1 MIIIRYSPIREES
14 DGNVQDGRLLQ
25 RCEGPFFCILP
36 YAILTIKT
44 LKNPAFYTLL
54 YIQVRKSDDNS
65 FLSPTFFVI
74 LQPNNKNILANME
87 QKNFKRTTVTAALPY
102 ANGGVHIGH
111 LAGVYVPADIYV
123 RYLRLKK
130 QDVVFIGGSD
140 EHGVPVTIRAKK
152 EGITVQ
158 EVVDR
163 YHNLIKKSFED
174 FGISFDIYSRT
185 TSPTHNKFASD
196 FFRTLYDKGVLE
208 EKVEEQFCDE
218 VTGEFLTD
226 RNIVGTCPRCG
237 AEGAYGDQCEKCGAT
252 LSPEELIN
260 PTNKNN
266 PGHGLVKKP
275 TKNWYL
281 PLNKYQDWLKK
292 WILEGHKEWR
302 TNVYG
307 QCKSWL
313 DMDLQPRAMTRDLD
327 WGIPVPVEGA
337 DGKVLYVW
345 FDAPIGYVSNTK
357 ELCDAHPEKWGT
369 WQKWWQDPE
378 TRLVH
383 FIGKDNIVF
392 HCIIFPTMLKAHGN
406 YILPDNVPANEF
418 LNLEDDKISTSRNW
432 AVWLHE
438 YLVDLPGK
446 QDVLRYVL
454 TANAPETKDNN
465 FTWKDF
471 QERNNSELVAV
482 YGNFVNRALQL
493 TKKYWGGVVPA
504 CGELQ
509 EVDEKA
515 IAEFKDVKEKV
526 EQYLNVFKF
535 REAQKEAMN
544 LARIGNRYITE
555 CEPWKVWKTDP
566 KRVETIL
573 NISLQLVANLAIAFE
588 PFLPFSSEK
597 LRKMINMP
605 NFEWTQLGSTDLLK
619 AGTQLGEPELLF
631 EKIEDEVIERQLQK
645 LADTKKANEEASYQA
660 APIKPEVSFDDFEKL
675 DIRVGHILNCEKVK
689 KSKKL
694 LKFTIDDGSGVERTI
709 CSGIAAYYEPE
720 QLIGK
725 DVLFVANFA
734 PRKMMGIESQ
744 GMILSA
750 VNFDGSLNVTSLL
763 GKVKPGSQV
772 G

>member
-1 MIIIRYSPIREES
+1 
-14 DGNVQDGRLLQ
+14 
-25 RCEGPFFCILP
+25 
-36 YAILTIKT
+36 
-44 LKNPAFYTLL
+44 
-54 YIQVRKSDDNS
+54 
-65 FLSPTFFVI
+65 
-74 LQPNNKNILANME
+74 ME
-87 QKNFKRTTVTAALPY
+87 NKNFKRTTVTAALPD
-102 ANGGVHIGH
+102 ANGGIHIGH

-130 QDVVFIGGSD
+130 QDVIFIGGSD
-140 EHGVPVTIRAKK
+140 EHGVPVTIRARK

-163 YHNLIKKSFED
+163 YHEMIKKSFKE

-185 TSPTHNKFASD
+185 TSDIHHKFASD
-196 FFRTLYDKGVLE
+196 FFRTLYDKGELE
-208 EKVEEQFCDE
+208 EHVEEQYCDE
-218 VTGEFLTD
+218 ETGEFLTD

-252 LSPEELIN
+252 LSPDELIN

-266 PGHGLVKKP
+266 PGHGLVKRP

-281 PLNKYQDWLKK
+281 PLGKYQDWLKK
-292 WILEGHKEWR
+292 WILEEHKEWR
-302 TNVYG
+302 VNVYG

-337 DGKVLYVW
+337 EGKVLYVW

-357 ELCDAHPEKWGT
+357 ELCDKEPEKWGT
-369 WQKWWQDPE
+369 WQKWWQDKD
-378 TRLVH
+378 TRLIH

-392 HCIIFPTMLKAHGN
+392 HCIIFPVMMKAHGD
-406 YILPDNVPANEF
+406 YIMPDNVPANEF

-438 YLVDLPGK
+438 YLVDMPGK

-471 QERNNSELVAV
+471 QDRNNNELVAV

-493 TKKYWGGVVPA
+493 TKKYWDGVVPE
-504 CGELQ
+504 CGTLLD
-509 EVDEKA
+509 VDRATLE
-515 IAEFKDVKEKV
+515 EFKNVKSKV
-526 EQYLNVFKF
+526 EELLDAFKF
-535 REAQKEAMN
+535 RDAQKEAMN
-544 LARIGNRYITE
+544 LARIGNRYIAE

-573 NISLQLVANLAIAFE
+573 YISLQLVANLAIAFE
-588 PFLPFSSEK
+588 PFLPFSSRK
-597 LRKMINMP
+597 LRELIKMDGC
-605 NFEWTQLGSTDLLK
+605 EWGNLGNTDLLK
-619 AGTQLGEPELLF
+619 PGHQLAEPELLF
-631 EKIEDEVIERQLQK
+631 EKLDDELIQRQLDK
-645 LADTKKANEEASYQA
+645 LEATKKANEEAHYKA
-660 APIKPEVSFDDFEKL
+660 EPVKDAVSFDDFEKL
-675 DIRVGHILNCEKVK
+675 DIRVGHVKDCQKVK

-694 LKFTIDDGSGVERTI
+694 LQFTIDDGSGTDRTI
-709 CSGIAAYYEPE
+709 LSGIAAYYEP
-720 QLIGK
+720 QDLIGK
-725 DVLFVANFA
+725 DVLFIANFP

-750 VNFDGSLNVTSLL
+750 VNSDGSLAVTTTLD
-763 GKVKPGSQV
+763 KVKPGSQV

>member
-1 MIIIRYSPIREES
+1 MEKKFNR
-14 DGNVQDGRLLQ
+14 
-25 RCEGPFFCILP
+25 
-36 YAILTIKT
+36 T
-44 LKNPAFYTLL
+44 L
-54 YIQVRKSDDNS
+54 
-65 FLSPTFFVI
+65 
-74 LQPNNKNILANME
+74 
-87 QKNFKRTTVTAALPY
+87 VTSALPY

-130 QDVVFIGGSD
+130 QEVLFIGGSD
-140 EHGVPVTIRAKK
+140 EHGVPVTIRARK
-152 EGITVQ
+152 EGITTQ

-185 TSPTHNKFASD
+185 TSKIHNKFASD
-196 FFRTLYDKGVLE
+196 FFRTLYDNNKLV
-208 EKVEEQFCDE
+208 EKTEEQFCDE

-266 PGHGLVKKP
+266 PGHGLVKKA

-281 PLNKYQDWLKK
+281 PLNDYQDWLKQ
-292 WILEGHKEWR
+292 WILEEHKEWR
-302 TNVYG
+302 PNVYG

-337 DGKVLYVW
+337 EGKVLYVW
-345 FDAPIGYVSNTK
+345 FDAPIGYISNTK
-357 ELCDAHPEKWGT
+357 ELCDAQTEKWGT
-369 WQKWWQDPE
+369 WQKWWQDPS

-392 HCIIFPTMLKAHGN
+392 HCIVFPTMLKAHGG
-406 YILPDNVPANEF
+406 YILPDNVPSNEF
-418 LNLEDDKISTSRNW
+418 LNLENDKISTSRNW

-438 YLVDLPGK
+438 YLEDFPGK

-471 QERNNSELVAV
+471 QDRNNNELVAV

-493 TKKYWGGVVPA
+493 TKKYFNGVVPE
-504 CGELQ
+504 CGELL
-509 EVDEKA
+509 DIDRNA
-515 IAEFKDVKEKV
+515 IEEFKDVKQKV
-526 EQYLNVFKF
+526 EALLDVFKF
-535 REAQKEAMN
+535 RDAQKEAMN
-544 LARIGNRYITE
+544 LARLGNKYITD
-555 CEPWKVWKTDP
+555 CEPWHVAKTDME
-566 KRVETIL
+566 RVKTIL
-573 NISLQLVANLAIAFE
+573 YISLQLVANLEIAFE
-588 PFLPFSSEK
+588 PFLPFSSAK
-597 LRKMINMP
+597 LRVMLGVKET
-605 NFEWTQLGSTDLLK
+605 EWEQLGSTELLK
-619 AGTQLGEPELLF
+619 PGHQLGTPSLLF
-631 EKIEDEVIERQLQK
+631 EKIEDEAIEAQLKK
-645 LADTKKANEEASYQA
+645 LDDAKKANEAANYVA
-660 APIKPEVSFDDFEKL
+660 APLKENVDFETFEKM
-675 DIRVGHILNCEKVK
+675 DIRVGHIKDCQKVK

-694 LKFTIDDGSGVERTI
+694 LQFTIDDGSGVDRTI
-709 CSGIAAYYEPE
+709 LSGIAAYYEPE

-750 VNFDGSLNVTSLL
+750 VNFDGTLNVTSVL
-763 GKVKPGSQV
+763 GNVKPGSQV

>member
-1 MIIIRYSPIREES
+1 MEE
-14 DGNVQDGRLLQ
+14 
-25 RCEGPFFCILP
+25 
-36 YAILTIKT
+36 
-44 LKNPAFYTLL
+44 
-54 YIQVRKSDDNS
+54 
-65 FLSPTFFVI
+65 
-74 LQPNNKNILANME
+74 NK
-87 QKNFKRTTVTAALPY
+87 FKRTTVTAALPY

-130 QDVVFIGGSD
+130 QEVMFIGGSD
-140 EHGVPVTIRAKK
+140 EHGVPVTIRARK

-185 TSPTHNKFASD
+185 TSKIHHKFASD
-196 FFRTLYDKGVLE
+196 FFRTLYDKHELV
-208 EKVEEQFCDE
+208 EKTEEQFCDE

-266 PGHGLVKKP
+266 PGHGLVKKA

-281 PLNKYQDWLKK
+281 PLNKWQDWLKQ
-292 WILEGHKEWR
+292 WILEDHKEWR
-302 TNVYG
+302 PNVYG

-337 DGKVLYVW
+337 EGKVLYVW
-345 FDAPIGYVSNTK
+345 FDAPIGYISNTK
-357 ELCDAHPEKWGT
+357 ELCDAQPEKWGT
-369 WQKWWQDPE
+369 WQTWWQDPSS
-378 TRLVH
+378 RLVH

-392 HCIIFPTMLKAHGN
+392 HCIVFPTMLKAHGD
-406 YILPDNVPANEF
+406 YILPDNVPSNEF
-418 LNLEDDKISTSRNW
+418 LNLENDKISTSRNW

-438 YLVDLPGK
+438 YLVDFPGK

-471 QERNNSELVAV
+471 QDRNNNELVAV

-493 TKKYWGGVVPA
+493 TKKYFNGVVPE

-509 EVDEKA
+509 EVDLKTIE
-515 IAEFKDVKEKV
+515 EFKDVKQKV
-526 EQYLNVFKF
+526 EALLDTFKF
-535 REAQKEAMN
+535 RDAQKEAMN
-544 LARIGNRYITE
+544 LARIGNKYITD
-555 CEPWKVWKTDP
+555 CEPWHVAKTDME
-566 KRVETIL
+566 RVKTIL
-573 NISLQLVANLAIAFE
+573 YLSLQLVANLEIAFE
-588 PFLPFSSEK
+588 PFLPFSSAR
-597 LRKMINMP
+597 LREMLNITDTD
-605 NFEWTQLGSTDLLK
+605 WAQLGSTELLK
-619 AGTQLGEPELLF
+619 PGHQLGTPALLF
-631 EKIEDEVIERQLQK
+631 EKIEDEAIEAQLKK
-645 LADTKKANEEASYQA
+645 LEDTKKANEAANYVA
-660 APIKPEVSFDDFEKL
+660 APIKENVDFDTFEKL
-675 DIRVGHILNCEKVK
+675 DIRVGHIKDCQKVK

-694 LKFTIDDGSGVERTI
+694 LQFTIDDGSGVDRTI
-709 CSGIAAYYEPE
+709 LSGIAAYYEPE
-720 QLIGK
+720 QLIGN

-750 VNFDGSLNVTSLL
+750 VNFDGTLNVTTVT
-763 GKVKPGSQV
+763 GNVKPGSQV

>member
-1 MIIIRYSPIREES
+1 
-14 DGNVQDGRLLQ
+14 
-25 RCEGPFFCILP
+25 
-36 YAILTIKT
+36 
-44 LKNPAFYTLL
+44 
-54 YIQVRKSDDNS
+54 
-65 FLSPTFFVI
+65 
-74 LQPNNKNILANME
+74 ME

-130 QDVVFIGGSD
+130 KEVVFIGGSD

-174 FGISFDIYSRT
+174 FGISFDVYSRT
-185 TSPTHNKFASD
+185 TSDIHNKFASD

-281 PLNKYQDWLKK
+281 PLGKYQDWLKQ

-302 TNVYG
+302 SNVYG

-337 DGKVLYVW
+337 EGKVLYVW
-345 FDAPIGYVSNTK
+345 FDAPIGYISNTK
-357 ELCDAHPEKWGT
+357 ELCDAHPEKRGT

-392 HCIIFPTMLKAHGN
+392 HCIIFPTMLKAHGD

-471 QERNNSELVAV
+471 QERNNSELVAI

-493 TKKYWGGVVPA
+493 TKKYWNGVVPA

-509 EVDEKA
+509 EVDQKA

-526 EQYLNVFKF
+526 EQYLDVFKF

-619 AGTQLGEPELLF
+619 AGDQLGEPELLF
-631 EKIEDEVIERQLQK
+631 EKIEDEVVEAQLKK

-660 APIKPEVSFDDFEKL
+660 APIKPEVRFDDFEKL
-675 DIRVGHILNCEKVK
+675 DIRVGHIINCEKVK

-694 LKFTIDDGSGVERTI
+694 LKFAIDDGSGVERTI
-709 CSGIAAYYEPE
+709 LSGIAAYYEPE

-750 VNFDGSLNVTSLL
+750 VNFDGNLTVTSLL

>member
-1 MIIIRYSPIREES
+1 MEE
-14 DGNVQDGRLLQ
+14 
-25 RCEGPFFCILP
+25 
-36 YAILTIKT
+36 
-44 LKNPAFYTLL
+44 
-54 YIQVRKSDDNS
+54 
-65 FLSPTFFVI
+65 
-74 LQPNNKNILANME
+74 NK
-87 QKNFKRTTVTAALPY
+87 FKRTTVTAALPY

-130 QDVVFIGGSD
+130 QEVMFIGGSD
-140 EHGVPVTIRAKK
+140 EHGVPVTIRARK

-185 TSPTHNKFASD
+185 TSKIHHKFASD
-196 FFRTLYDKGVLE
+196 FFRTLYDKHELV
-208 EKVEEQFCDE
+208 EKTEEQFCDE

-266 PGHGLVKKP
+266 PGHGLVKKA

-281 PLNKYQDWLKK
+281 PLNKWQDWLKQ
-292 WILEGHKEWR
+292 WILEDHKEWR
-302 TNVYG
+302 PNVYG

-337 DGKVLYVW
+337 EGKVLYVW
-345 FDAPIGYVSNTK
+345 FDAPIGYISNTK
-357 ELCDAHPEKWGT
+357 ELCDAQPEKWGP
-369 WQKWWQDPE
+369 WQKWWQDP
-378 TRLVH
+378 TSRLVH

-392 HCIIFPTMLKAHGN
+392 HCIVFPTMLKAHGD
-406 YILPDNVPANEF
+406 YILPDNVPSNEF
-418 LNLEDDKISTSRNW
+418 LNLENDKISTSRNW

-438 YLVDLPGK
+438 YLVDFPGK

-471 QERNNSELVAV
+471 QDRNNNELVAV

-493 TKKYWGGVVPA
+493 TKKYFNGVVPE

-509 EVDEKA
+509 EVDLKTIE
-515 IAEFKDVKEKV
+515 EFKDVKQKV
-526 EQYLNVFKF
+526 EALLDTFKF
-535 REAQKEAMN
+535 RDAQKEAMN
-544 LARIGNRYITE
+544 LARIGNKYITD
-555 CEPWKVWKTDP
+555 CEPWHVAKTDME
-566 KRVETIL
+566 RVKTIL
-573 NISLQLVANLAIAFE
+573 YLSLQLVANLEIAFE
-588 PFLPFSSEK
+588 PFLPFSSAR
-597 LRKMINMP
+597 LREMLNITDTD
-605 NFEWTQLGSTDLLK
+605 WAQLGSTELLK
-619 AGTQLGEPELLF
+619 PGHQLGTPALLF
-631 EKIEDEVIERQLQK
+631 EKIEDEAINAQLQK
-645 LADTKKANEEASYQA
+645 LEDTKKANEAANYVA
-660 APIKPEVSFDDFEKL
+660 APIKENVDFDIFEKL
-675 DIRVGHILNCEKVK
+675 DIRVGHIKDCQKVK

-694 LKFTIDDGSGVERTI
+694 LQFTIDDGSGVDRTI
-709 CSGIAAYYEPE
+709 LSGIAAYYEPE

-744 GMILSA
+744 CMILSA
-750 VNFDGSLNVTSLL
+750 VNFDGTLNVTTVT
-763 GKVKPGSQV
+763 GNVKPGSQV

>member
-1 MIIIRYSPIREES
+1 
-14 DGNVQDGRLLQ
+14 
-25 RCEGPFFCILP
+25 
-36 YAILTIKT
+36 
-44 LKNPAFYTLL
+44 
-54 YIQVRKSDDNS
+54 
-65 FLSPTFFVI
+65 
-74 LQPNNKNILANME
+74 ME

-337 DGKVLYVW
+337 EGKVLYVW
-345 FDAPIGYVSNTK
+345 FDAPIGYISNTK
-357 ELCDAHPEKWGT
+357 ELCDAHPERWGT

-392 HCIIFPTMLKAHGN
+392 HCIIFPTMLKAHGD

-750 VNFDGSLNVTSLL
+750 VNFDGTLNVTSLL